1 MKVKYQQVYSNDCGV
16 CAIKNLMNLYGK
28 RKIVNANL
36 SIQGMSMDQIID
48 ELKEEFFD
56 VTAVSFE
63 INELKKVKMFKP
75 YITLITNQR
84 ASHYV
89 VIYKKTKRYVYIL
102 DSLSSKSYRL
112 KYEEFSKI
120 DAKKSIIPD
129 NLKEMT
135 YKYKSFQN
143 IAIIPFLSI
152 IETIFILSTTVLLQQ
167 IIDNGFKDAI
177 LYIIVQFVLL
187 LLATYKTKLFLK
199 TFKELDKSI
208 VLNVTRGVYNLKS
221 KFVYQYDLNEIYYRT
236 FDAYSYKSMILNFI
250 FDIINDLILAILTI
264 LLMLKYSYILTLFIL
279 LLSLIIVFISI
290 HIFKHSKVL
299 VERKRVS
306 EYNFINTY
314 RDSLK
319 NHKQIYENNDKEY
332 EKNTLHMLSLYQKDD
347 YNLTKLNMKKNLIL
361 TYFQSITI
369 TLLVVLYFSKF
380 YDLLSIGSL
389 IALIN
394 LATLLLQPILSI
406 CSQIINFSNFKLIK
420 ERLKD
425 IQKNLK

>member
-1 MKVKYQQVYSNDCGV
+1 MKVKYQQLYSNDCGV
-16 CAIKNLMNLYGK
+16 CAIKNMMNLYGK
-28 RKIVNANL
+28 RKIVNATL
-36 SIQGMSMDQIID
+36 STQGMSMDQIID

-135 YKYKSFQN
+135 YKYKNFQN
-143 IAIIPFLSI
+143 IVVIPFLSI

>member
-1 MKVKYQQVYSNDCGV
+1 MKVKYQQLYSNDCGV

-28 RKIVNANL
+28 RKIVNATL
-36 SIQGMSMDQIID
+36 STQGMSMDQIID

-89 VIYKKTKRYVYIL
+89 VIYKKTKRYIYIL
-102 DSLSSKSYRL
+102 DSLASKSYRL
-112 KYEEFSKI
+112 TYEEFSKI

-135 YKYKSFQN
+135 YKFKNFQN

-199 TFKELDKSI
+199 TFKELDQSI

>member
-1 MKVKYQQVYSNDCGV
+1 MKVKYQQLYSNDCGV

-28 RKIVNANL
+28 RKIVNATL
-36 SIQGMSMDQIID
+36 STQGMSMDKIID

-89 VIYKKTKRYVYIL
+89 VIYKKNKRYVYIL

-112 KYEEFSKI
+112 TYEEFSKL
-120 DAKKSIIPD
+120 DAKKSIVVE

-135 YKYKSFQN
+135 YKYKNFQN
-143 IAIIPFLSI
+143 IVVIPFLSI

-250 FDIINDLILAILTI
+250 FDIINDLVLAILTI

>member
-1 MKVKYQQVYSNDCGV
+1 MKVKYQQLYSNDCGV

-28 RKIVNANL
+28 RKIVNATL
-36 SIQGMSMDQIID
+36 STQGMSMDQIID

-89 VIYKKTKRYVYIL
+89 VIYKKNKRYVYIL
-102 DSLSSKSYRL
+102 DSLSCKSYRL
-112 KYEEFSKI
+112 TYEEFSKI
-120 DAKKSIIPD
+120 DAKKSIVVE

-143 IAIIPFLSI
+143 IVVIPFLSI

-177 LYIIVQFVLL
+177 LYIIVQCVLL

-199 TFKELDKSI
+199 TFKELDQSI

-221 KFVYQYDLNEIYYRT
+221 KFVYQY
-236 FDAYSYKSMILNFI
+236 KSMILNFI
-250 FDIINDLILAILTI
+250 FDIINDLVLAILTI